1 MTLGPFTSQ
10 DASYSTYYALLF
22 FIYTETITFAPLTSS
37 FLHQT
42 SSLTPT
48 YHSSHQH
55 TSSTSTYRSVAS
67 TQPSERWSPRKARRE
82 WIDEWCQLHPG
93 RPRPPS
99 AKSIYVLADKMGL
112 GVLKKKA
119 FDREFSLCPQIAG
132 EVFRKGLTQRSCAFP
147 QTSSRI

>member
-1 MTLGPFTSQ
+1 MTLACFTSQ

-37 FLHQT
+37 FLQQS

-48 YHSSHQH
+48 DRPSHQH

-67 TQPSERWSPRKARRE
+67 TQPSERRSPRRARRE
-82 WIDEWCQLHPG
+82 WIEEWCRLHPG

-99 AKSIYVLADKMGL
+99 AKSIYILADKMGL

-119 FDREFSLCPQIAG
+119 FDREYSSAPKSLAKYSG
-132 EVFRKGLTQRSCAFP
+132 KA
-147 QTSSRI
+147 